1 VGKPALVLETTLGRL
16 DPVAAELILL
26 AAGGQGHDRT
36 VATGQMIVVVGAE
49 VVVFVGDALGAA
61 LAQTLHR
68 TPLED
73 VLVGDG
79 VGHAWHELIDSC
91 WHRKLHGLCGGAWCE
106 GRRLCCHSSSH

>member
-1 VGKPALVLETTLGRL
+1 MGKPALVLETTLGRL

-61 LAQTLHR
+61 LAQAGIARRYRSQGATAWVYVKAERSTTFAFLGAFGGGRTLR
-68 TPLED
+68 
-73 VLVGDG
+73 
-79 VGHAWHELIDSC
+79 AS
-91 WHRKLHGLCGGAWCE
+91 
-106 GRRLCCHSSSH
+106 